1 MFSRLLHGEA
11 IIFIIIIMV
20 LNDRSIHSYKDWKIH
35 GESIIG
41 AAQRAAAANDANDA
55 NENVTA
61 EE

>member
-1 MFSRLLHGEA
+1 
-11 IIFIIIIMV
+11 MV